1 MGWVAEMLTYN
12 TCTWE
17 AEAELFKAS
26 LTQLETPCSL
36 RKQSKQNTQGLLKDV
51 RY

>member
-17 AEAELFKAS
+17 ADAELFKAS
-26 LTQLETPCSL
+26 LTQLEIPVVSENKANRIL
-36 RKQSKQNTQGLLKDV
+36 RDF
-51 RY
+51 